1 MGGWPISFSPNA
13 KPGVK
18 RKQENVATKADKRK
32 YEDKRDRCF
41 QEHWLEKIPW
51 LLHDERGMRCTIC
64 CNFYDN
70 SKQQQGSSA
79 KNLFL
84 AETEVTVV
92 DENEVE
98 GSDKENEQ
106 KEQTEPVN
114 VVEQT
119 DEEDSESERESEMSS
134 SECEMSEEE
143 TFRSIN
149 RIIEYEIEY
158 VTV

>member
-1 MGGWPISFSPNA
+1 M
-13 KPGVK
+13 
-18 RKQENVATKADKRK
+18 Q
-32 YEDKRDRCF
+32 
-41 QEHWLEKIPW
+41 
-51 LLHDERGMRCTIC
+51 HDERGTRCTIC

-70 SKQQQGSSA
+70 SKQQQGSST

-84 AETEVTVV
+84 TETEVTVV
-92 DENEVE
+92 DESQVE

-119 DEEDSESERESEMSS
+119 DEEESERESETSS

-143 TFRSIN
+143 TFRSNN

>member
-1 MGGWPISFSPNA
+1 LIYFA

-51 LLHDERGMRCTIC
+51 LQHDAHLTLKATHLTFSFTFTIFLIC
-64 CNFYDN
+64 LLYNIHWFCLFFLLILFITSLILINNCNL
-70 SKQQQGSSA
+70 S
-79 KNLFL
+79 LFL
-84 AETEVTVV
+84 
-92 DENEVE
+92 
-98 GSDKENEQ
+98 SDYHK
-106 KEQTEPVN
+106 
-114 VVEQT
+114 
-119 DEEDSESERESEMSS
+119 DS

-149 RIIEYEIEY
+149 RIIEYSDRICDS
-158 VTV
+158 VVK

>member
-1 MGGWPISFSPNA
+1 MADIFLPNA

-51 LLHDERGMRCTIC
+51 LQHDERGMRCTIC

-70 SKQQQGSSA
+70 SKQQTGSST

-84 AETEVTVV
+84 TETEVTVV

>member
-1 MGGWPISFSPNA
+1 
-13 KPGVK
+13 
-18 RKQENVATKADKRK
+18 
-32 YEDKRDRCF
+32 
-41 QEHWLEKIPW
+41 
-51 LLHDERGMRCTIC
+51 MRCTIC

-70 SKQQQGSSA
+70 SKQQQGSST

-84 AETEVTVV
+84 RETEDTVV

-106 KEQTEPVN
+106 EEQTEPVN

-119 DEEDSESERESEMSS
+119 DEEDSERES
-134 SECEMSEEE
+134 EMSEEE

>member
-1 MGGWPISFSPNA
+1 M
-13 KPGVK
+13 
-18 RKQENVATKADKRK
+18 DKRK

-51 LLHDERGMRCTIC
+51 LQHDERSMRCTIC

-70 SKQQQGSSA
+70 SKQQGSGT

-84 AETEVTVV
+84 TETEVTVV
-92 DENEVE
+92 DENKVE

-106 KEQTEPVN
+106 EEQTEPVN
-114 VVEQT
+114 VIEQT
-119 DEEDSESERESEMSS
+119 DEEDSESEMSS

-149 RIIEYEIEY
+149 KIIEYEIEY